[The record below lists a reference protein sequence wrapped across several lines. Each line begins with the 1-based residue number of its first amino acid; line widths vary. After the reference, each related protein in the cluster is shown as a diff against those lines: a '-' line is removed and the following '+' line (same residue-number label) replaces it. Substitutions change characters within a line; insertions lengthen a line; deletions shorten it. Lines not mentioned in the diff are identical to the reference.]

1 MPSLCLGCFVAADT
15 GGCVRDHGFH
25 MGQHRLAADKREP
38 YETDIRI
45 PFFAAGPGIAAGR
58 TLPQVAGM
66 VDLPPTILALAG
78 VSPPSGADAFD
89 GRSFAPLLRRPEPSG
104 SGGGAS
110 LAVPEEEAA
119 WDREEYLVAYMACS
133 QTPKVNPS
141 DGGHAKDTANN
152 TFIGLRIINATAD
165 LAYYVEWRCF
175 LDLSCCPSR

>member
-1 MPSLCLGCFVAADT
+1 
-15 GGCVRDHGFH
+15 
-25 MGQHRLAADKREP
+25 
-38 YETDIRI
+38 
-45 PFFAAGPGIAAGR
+45 
-58 TLPQVAGM
+58 M

-110 LAVPEEEAA
+110 LAVPEQEAA

-141 DGGHAKDTANN
+141 DGGHASPA
-152 TFIGLRIINATAD
+152 G
-165 LAYYVEWRCF
+165 C
-175 LDLSCCPSR
+175 